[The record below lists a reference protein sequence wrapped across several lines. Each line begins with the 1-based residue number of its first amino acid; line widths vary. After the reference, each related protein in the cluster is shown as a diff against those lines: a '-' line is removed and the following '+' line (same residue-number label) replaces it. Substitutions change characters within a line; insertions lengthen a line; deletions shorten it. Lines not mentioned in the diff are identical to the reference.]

1 MQTIYMSN
9 LNNTIKSA
17 TADLNESIQA
27 MVPVKKELKTWQPGR
42 PEYEAALARKVTLD
56 TRIAHLKKR
65 IADAKRLKKHPEVLR
80 RHKICESVARLANY
94 GMGLEKADSVNCY
107 VNDAV
112 GGEVK
117 AVTENTKNWHYY
129 AKSYTKAGGFPKI
142 KHDVVITVNPD
153 WDKQV
158 YDRDLEFLGGMLT
171 LSAKPAH
178 KGRHRKA
185 LELAARYNIDLFEA
199 VWMRKGRGFQV
210 STESGFIAV
219 KRTSLGVIPSTA
231 YHSESVMAAVEGSH
245 RKFQNIDD
253 LPLEVRDVPMDAV
266 ATWADASAIG
276 ACRTGVINWCNLVG
290 IDHGK
295 SSVPLIE
302 VVRGYYL
309 KPVPEAKAIILR
321 VLKACPRKAAQA
333 A

>member
-1 MQTIYMSN
+1 MKTIYISN
-9 LNNTIKSA
+9 LNSTIKNT

-42 PEYEAALARKVTLD
+42 PEHEAALARKMTLD
-56 TRIAHLKKR
+56 TRIAHLKKQ
-65 IADAKRLKKHPEVLR
+65 IADARRLKKHPEVLR
-80 RHKICESVARLANY
+80 RHKICESVERLVNY
-94 GMGLEKADSVNCY
+94 GMGLEKADSVNCR

-112 GGEVK
+112 GGEIK
-117 AVTENTKNWHYY
+117 AVTVNTQNWNYY

-142 KHDVVITVNPD
+142 EHDVTIVVNPD
-153 WDKQV
+153 WGKQV
-158 YDRDLEFLGGMLT
+158 YGRDLEFLGGMLT

-178 KGRHRKA
+178 KGRNRKA
-185 LELAARYNIDLFEA
+185 LELAGRYDIELFEA

-219 KRTSLGVIPSTA
+219 KHTSLGVIPSTA
-231 YHSESVMAAVEGSH
+231 YHGKSAMAAVEGSH

-276 ACRTGVINWCNLVG
+276 ACRSGVVNWCNVVG
-290 IDHGK
+290 IDHAAAAA
-295 SSVPLIE
+295 SVPLIE

-309 KPVPEAKAIILR
+309 KPAPEAKAIILR
-321 VLKACPRKAAQA
+321 VLKACPRKAA
-333 A
+333 